1 MQYTHMLRVLAY
13 TQQQIMGIPKKTRLP
28 HLQRHR
34 QTFNKP
40 KLAVFV
46 PFVHKYDCTIWT
58 ILKLPLGMAAISM
71 GGKMTNIAPSRGKTT
86 IDNRHLTLCEVKRL
100 DTESGQKGQPGPPGW
115 FLLLHIATLPYT
127 QRAVREVI
135 THLNQLV
142 FLSISTK
149 QPHPTVF

>member
-1 MQYTHMLRVLAY
+1 MSCVLAY
-13 TQQQIMGIPKKTRLP
+13 TQQQIIGIPQKKTRLP

-46 PFVHKYDCTIWT
+46 PFVHKYDCTMCT
-58 ILKLPLGMAAISM
+58 ILKLSLGMAAIST
-71 GGKMTNIAPSRGKTT
+71 GGKMTNIAASREKTT

-100 DTESGQKGQPGPPGW
+100 DTESGQKVSQVIQVLQAC
-115 FLLLHIATLPYT
+115 FLLPHIATLPYT
-127 QRAVREVI
+127 QRAVGEVI
-135 THLNQLV
+135 IHLNQLV

-149 QPHPTVF
+149 QQHPTFF